1 MLARP
6 PCITGFRRI
15 GLGLNFIPTHVRTT
29 GGWQPAAMLVRGMD
43 RFGHFELLQPPEM
56 ELDYAAVR
64 TYAHAAGPY
73 RDIDVE
79 QEAKHSA
86 WAGADNVK
94 LST

>member
-1 MLARP
+1 MHHWLSPHWTWPQFYPNPCADNRRLAASGDAGSWYGP
-6 PCITGFRRI
+6 
-15 GLGLNFIPTHVRTT
+15 V
-29 GGWQPAAMLVRGMD
+29 WS
-43 RFGHFELLQPPEM
+43 FELLQPPEM

-86 WAGADNVK
+86 WAGVDNVK